1 MKHRTLDEWLEL
13 ISQQQS
19 SGLAIID
26 FCREHRLSTSSFYK
40 FRGQLQQQNREPKF
54 LKVSKPTVDTKVQ
67 STILLTFGEVSL
79 SFSSTCEPAW
89 LANFVKA
96 LQS

>member
-1 MKHRTLDEWLEL
+1 MKHRTREEWREL

-19 SGLAIID
+19 SGLSIVD
-26 FCREHRLSTSSFYK
+26 FCNSLKVSTSSFYK
-40 FRGQLQQQNREPKF
+40 FRGQLQQQDKPPRFIKA
-54 LKVSKPTVDTKVQ
+54 SKSASDE
-67 STILLTFGEVSL
+67 TIQPSISFTLGEVSL

-89 LANFVKA
+89 LASFVKA